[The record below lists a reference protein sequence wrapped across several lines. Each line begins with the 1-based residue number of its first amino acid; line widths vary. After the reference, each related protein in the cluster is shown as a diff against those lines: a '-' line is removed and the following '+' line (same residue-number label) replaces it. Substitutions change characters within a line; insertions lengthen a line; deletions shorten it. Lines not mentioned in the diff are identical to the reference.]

1 MEKAV
6 RIIYYQPSDELNI
19 LVGEPQDSVLLEIDD
34 EVYVR
39 LHPETEEV
47 LGLTILN
54 FEERTKGQGQELP
67 VLAHFALPIS
77 ASIAPYAQSART
89 SIHESSPPYN
99 PEGDEHEQN

>member
-1 MEKAV
+1 V
-6 RIIYYQPSDELNI
+6 RIIYHQPSDELNI

-39 LHPETEEV
+39 LHPETDEV

-67 VLAHFALPIS
+67 VLAHLALPIF
-77 ASIAPYAQSART
+77 ATMAPYAQSVRT
-89 SIHESSPPYN
+89 GVHKSSPPYY
-99 PEGDEHEQN
+99 PEGDENEQG

>member
-1 MEKAV
+1 MV

-39 LHPETEEV
+39 LHPETDEV

-54 FEERTKGQGQELP
+54 FEERTKGQGQKLP
-67 VLAHFALPIS
+67 VLAHFDLPTS
-77 ASIAPYAQSART
+77 AWTRLEVRSTVAGVCEPLAKYDAETRKNNQD
-89 SIHESSPPYN
+89 
-99 PEGDEHEQN
+99 G

>member
-39 LHPETEEV
+39 LNPENDEV

-54 FEERTKGQGQELP
+54 FEERTKGGGQELP
-67 VLAHFALPIS
+67 VLAHFALPS
-77 ASIAPYAQSART
+77 RAVMAGV
-89 SIHESSPPYN
+89 HESPSRYDAESK
-99 PEGDEHEQN
+99 EGDREE